1 MGGLIES
8 NLVRIPPNPH
18 RYHSLCRSIPA
29 LLFIRAEKLRQICHE
44 SRDSVGCTSSLPL
57 LLTSSAVAE
66 AIIHHRPPRTSS
78 VLCWM
83 DGCVNKNRL
92 SILSY
97 AISSSFFSSYVD
109 SERNHHH
116 FHLLAVEHERYIY
129 YHISISQG
137 YLLYLLFLFAR

>member
-1 MGGLIES
+1 MLFTCVIS
-8 NLVRIPPNPH
+8 DYDSFSLH
-18 RYHSLCRSIPA
+18 RLRLRRMYELAAVVINIIRS
-29 LLFIRAEKLRQICHE
+29 
-44 SRDSVGCTSSLPL
+44 SRSHYSSQTSSNFFCSL
-57 LLTSSAVAE
+57 L
-66 AIIHHRPPRTSS
+66 
-78 VLCWM
+78 

-116 FHLLAVEHERYIY
+116 FHLLAVEHERWIY

-137 YLLYLLFLFAR
+137 YLSNLLFLFARRRSESQFSMILSTTRYSM

>member
-1 MGGLIES
+1 MSYLIT
-8 NLVRIPPNPH
+8 IP
-18 RYHSLCRSIPA
+18 SRSID
-29 LLFIRAEKLRQICHE
+29 C
-44 SRDSVGCTSSLPL
+44 DSATCTRSLPL

-66 AIIHHRPPRTSS
+66 AIIHHRPPPTSS

-97 AISSSFFSSYVD
+97 AIRSSFFSSYVD

-116 FHLLAVEHERYIY
+116 FHLLAVEHERWIY

-137 YLLYLLFLFAR
+137 YLSNLLFLFARRRSE

>member
-1 MGGLIES
+1 MSYLIT
-8 NLVRIPPNPH
+8 IP
-18 RYHSLCRSIPA
+18 SRSIN
-29 LLFIRAEKLRQICHE
+29 C
-44 SRDSVGCTSSLPL
+44 DSVKSLPL

-66 AIIHHRPPRTSS
+66 AIIHRRPPCTSS

-97 AISSSFFSSYVD
+97 AINSSFFSSYVD

-116 FHLLAVEHERYIY
+116 FHLLAVEHERWIY
-129 YHISISQG
+129 HHISISQG
-137 YLLYLLFLFAR
+137 YLLKLLFLFARRRSEPQFSMILSTTRPSMSLRLLSTSVIIRP